1 MSFNIGDRVAVT
13 DLGKASQNDFGVEIK
28 IGYKGTIIDFTKVIR
43 PLNPDETIRFL
54 VEFDEPMGGHDG
66 NDFGKISGKSGHCW
80 WMRGNQDSNL
90 IKWRDNRDCGAPLIC
105 KKIMKKRKNNF
116 Y

>member
-1 MSFNIGDRVAVT
+1 MWKIGDRVVVT
-13 DLGKASQNDFGVEIK
+13 DLGMASQEGYGVEIK
-28 IGYKGTIIDFTKVIR
+28 IGYKGTIIDFSKVDT
-43 PLNPDETIRFL
+43 LWNSDEIIRFL
-54 VEFDEPMGGHDG
+54 VQFDEPMGGHDG
-66 NDFGKISGKSGHCW
+66 NDIGKVRGESGHCW

-90 IKWRDNRDCGAPLIC
+90 IKWRASRDCEAPLIC

>member
-13 DLGKASQNDFGVEIK
+13 DLGTVMQDDFGVEIK
-28 IGYKGTIIDFTKVIR
+28 IGYKGTIINFLKVDV
-43 PLNPDETIRFL
+43 PWYSDEIIKFL
-54 VEFDEPMGGHDG
+54 VQFDEFIDGHDG
-66 NDFGKISGKSGHCW
+66 SNAGKISGKPGHCW
-80 WMRGNQDSNL
+80 WMRGNHDSNL
-90 IKWRDNRDCGAPLIC
+90 IKWRDKSDCEAPLIC